1 MAKEQIAVAELVLNM
16 IDPWKDRRYTGRLFP
31 TETGFSV

>member
-16 IDPWKDRRYTGRLFP
+16 ILGKTGGTRVDYL
-31 TETGFSV
+31 SLIHI

>member
-16 IDPWKDRRYTGRLFP
+16 IHQRYRDGGICRYRKEIRLL
-31 TETGFSV
+31 